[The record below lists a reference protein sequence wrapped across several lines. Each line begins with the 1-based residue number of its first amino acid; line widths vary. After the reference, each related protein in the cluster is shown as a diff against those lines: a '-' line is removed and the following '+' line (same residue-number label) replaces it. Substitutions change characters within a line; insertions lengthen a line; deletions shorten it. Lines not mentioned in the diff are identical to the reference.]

1 MVRELKKLTL
11 INLLLFAV
19 SIFSCTPKV
28 QHCIVPKFLKYG
40 NIPKDFTGTLY
51 VAGFKI
57 PFKYKVKQ
65 NRMLFPLTYVGFV
78 SYKGTTLKLAKYKI
92 DFFLPLWRVLKH
104 RLVTSM
110 CKKTVYRCFTYI
122 ESETERGVKIYLTLD
137 SRNRPLKGKI
147 CSMGTCYDVLY
158 KGNEVLIKMEP
169 INLKFVLSLSQ

>member
-1 MVRELKKLTL
+1 MSVLRKVLL
-11 INLLLFAV
+11 INLLLLVVFT
-19 SIFSCTPKV
+19 ISCTPKGES
-28 QHCIVPKFLKYG
+28 CKVPKFLSYDD
-40 NIPKDFTGTLY
+40 IPKDFKGILY
-51 VAGFKI
+51 VGGFKA

-65 NRMLFPLTYVGFV
+65 NRMLFPLTYVGFI

-110 CKKTVYRCFTYI
+110 CQKTVYRCFTYI

-137 SRNRPLKGKI
+137 FKNRPLKGKI
-147 CSMGTCYDVLY
+147 CSMGTCYDVSY

-169 INLKFVLSLSQ
+169 INLKFVLNPSQ